1 MEVANLFLSASI
13 AVLIFYI
20 ILSAFLTPIALNKS
34 RQLLSQDQLN
44 SFLPTVRPQQFSDS
58 FKGFTFIVQKKSNN
72 EIQNI
77 FLHDIGS
84 NLKNLSPNV
93 SSVSSTTI
101 VANKGL
107 VNERKMILF
116 NGQIISS
123 KKDNNENEIIKFEQ
137 LNIDLGDLATSTIKK
152 PKLQEIST
160 IKLLKCF
167 FLKNIDERI
176 CREEAKKE
184 IIPILIRRII
194 LPFYIPVIALICS
207 LLLLKNNKTYLNKIS
222 VFSYSFIVLV
232 FTELII
238 RYTGLNQFLR
248 VLYFVTP
255 ITLLIIFYIF
265 LNYKFSRETK

>member
-1 MEVANLFLSASI
+1 M
-13 AVLIFYI
+13 
-20 ILSAFLTPIALNKS
+20 
-34 RQLLSQDQLN
+34 
-44 SFLPTVRPQQFSDS
+44 
-58 FKGFTFIVQKKSNN
+58 FKKKSNN

-107 VNERKMILF
+107 VNEIKMILF

-123 KKDNNENEIIKFEQ
+123 KDNNENEIIKFEQ

-184 IIPILIRRII
+184 II
-194 LPFYIPVIALICS
+194 
-207 LLLLKNNKTYLNKIS
+207 TYLD
-222 VFSYSFIVLV
+222 
-232 FTELII
+232 
-238 RYTGLNQFLR
+238 
-248 VLYFVTP
+248 
-255 ITLLIIFYIF
+255 
-265 LNYKFSRETK
+265 